1 MSSDEDNQ
9 PRYTTARLHAEIRK
23 AKAHARREALE
34 EAATLIDEAWRH
46 HGGMNCTQTCAIVR
60 ALVQKETV

>member
-1 MSSDEDNQ
+1 MSTAEDNQ
-9 PRYTTARLHAEIRK
+9 PRYTTARLRYEIAE
-23 AKAHARREALE
+23 AKAYARREALE

-60 ALVQKETV
+60 ALMQKETV